1 MKLHFF
7 CIATHPPCIAFYI
20 HAFYCVLS
28 FQHNFTVFLASNT
41 TFLHRVITFIKFV
54 ETQFHCRSKTC
65 CVLLGAKNNT
75 IYDTSNVLIVYKMK
89 TLSVE

>member
-41 TFLHRVITFIKFV
+41 I
-54 ETQFHCRSKTC
+54 
-65 CVLLGAKNNT
+65 LLC
-75 IYDTSNVLIVYKMK
+75 S
-89 TLSVE
+89 